1 MIVAVTGASGFVGGE
16 ILRELRAAGAKAR
29 PVGRGAALREALAG
43 ADAVIHLVGIIHE
56 RGANTF
62 QAAHV
67 EMTRAVLAAATAAGV
82 RRYLH
87 MSALGTRAGARSRYH
102 QTKWG
107 AEELVRQSGL
117 AWTIFRPSLIYG
129 VQDKAINALA
139 TAARRLPAVPV
150 LGDGRSKIQPVA
162 VEQVA
167 RCFVAALRC
176 EAAVGQVYEL
186 CGPVALTWDE
196 LNDQLLAALGRR
208 KPKLHLPMALARP
221 VAAVLE
227 QVLQEPPFTRDQLL
241 MLAEDNTGDPEAAR
255 RDLGLVDESFAAGLA
270 RMLAK

>member
-29 PVGRGAALREALAG
+29 TVGRGAALREALAG